1 MKITLKAARVNCG
14 MTQTEAAK
22 LIKVNPATLSK
33 WEKGIT
39 FPKADQAARLCALYG
54 VTIDDIFF
62 KS

>member
-1 MKITLKAARVNCG
+1 